1 MRILRAAGYTVLA
14 AASADE
20 AVRVAEAHRGE
31 IRLLLTDMVMPGTSG
46 EALAERLVAARPR
59 LRVLFMSG
67 YPGGDAVQRGAGPT
81 RVGFVGKP
89 FTMESLTQK
98 VREAIEGRCATPEP

>member
-31 IRLLLTDMVMPGTSG
+31 IRLLLTDMVTPGTSG

-81 RVGFVGKP
+81 RVQFLDKP
-89 FTMESLTQK
+89 FTRESLTQK
-98 VREAIEGRCATPEP
+98 VREAIEGR